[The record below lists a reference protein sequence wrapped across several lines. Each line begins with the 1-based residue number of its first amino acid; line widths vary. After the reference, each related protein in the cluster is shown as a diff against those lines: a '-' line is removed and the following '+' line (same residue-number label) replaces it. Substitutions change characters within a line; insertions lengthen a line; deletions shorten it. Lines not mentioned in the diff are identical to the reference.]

1 MSTVAWGACEDIGVC
16 DVVGVFVLK
25 LEPSMDCLGPAGACV
40 ALSAAL

>member
-1 MSTVAWGACEDIGVC
+1 MSTVAWGACEDIGTCDLAGVC
-16 DVVGVFVLK
+16 VLK